1 MRVIRIDHVHIEV
14 SDRETAAEWYTRV
27 LGLERRQSLAR
38 WAVDPKG
45 PLVLQAGDGHPALS
59 IFAREFKE
67 ISRDATIAFQV
78 TGDGFLEFAE
88 TLDDLKLINKD
99 GENVTTDH
107 IVDHELSWSIYFIDP
122 DQNRIE
128 ITTYDYDHVANTLV

>member
-59 IFAREFKE
+59 IFYFRAR
-67 ISRDATIAFQV
+67 IQRDI
-78 TGDGFLEFAE
+78 TGR
-88 TLDDLKLINKD
+88 N
-99 GENVTTDH
+99 
-107 IVDHELSWSIYFIDP
+107 
-122 DQNRIE
+122 NRLPG
-128 ITTYDYDHVANTLV
+128 HW